1 MRHAQALFLLLVCL
15 ASVRAGAATADSSR
29 DSQAVIVQEED
40 IFTEISKQGIKLDG
54 GEASIVNKARAAP
67 AMAAD
72 TTRGRGDSTRQ
83 STPTGATAAPAAL
96 PAEPL
101 PEPGAPDG
109 RNGKYGRY
117 PGKYGPSG
125 PQPAPSPSTDSL
137 VGAAA
142 EIEPVGPARVEDVKS
157 INFAKNLKEYRSPK
171 LAMFL
176 SLLVPGLGQAYA
188 RNYWKT
194 AIFGVLEAG
203 IIGVSIAYNV
213 RGDNQKD
220 DAHAF
225 AKKHYDPADT
235 LFQNYYSAL
244 VQMVEGA
251 LPDSVEPH
259 RRLDEGVFGWTD
271 TTKLYID
278 HYRSQRRSG
287 TEAYYSWVGEA
298 AYVQGWDDCQPTFG
312 AIIDAGAGVA
322 FEVLDSSSGTT
333 RYYRVHAQPDSAYL
347 VRSLSSTD
355 TSGYSYGY
363 SPYQQHYNGMMSDA
377 NTSYRVS
384 TNVLFLLLVNHIA
397 AAIDAGITAKRHND
411 RLLGKQSFLHRIYI
425 DQRLVN
431 TGRQVVPGYAIRVMF

>member
-1 MRHAQALFLLLVCL
+1 MRHAQALFLLLIAL
-15 ASVRAGAATADSSR
+15 ASARAGAATADSSR
-29 DSQAVIVQEED
+29 DSQAVIIQEED

-54 GEASIVNKARAAP
+54 GEASIVNKAKAAP

-72 TTRGRGDSTRQ
+72 TVRGAADSTR
-83 STPTGATAAPAAL
+83 PPAPAGTAVAPPTL
-96 PAEPL
+96 PAVPL

-137 VGAAA
+137 VGAAPA
-142 EIEPVGPARVEDVKS
+142 TAEPVGPARVEEVKS

-176 SLLVPGLGQAYA
+176 SLLVPGVGQAYA

-213 RGDNQKD
+213 KGNNQTD

-225 AKKHYDPADT
+225 AKKHYDPSNT
-235 LFQNYYSAL
+235 QFESYYNSL
-244 VQMVEGA
+244 VHMVEVA
-251 LPDSVEPH
+251 LPDSVHPH
-259 RRLDEGVFGWTD
+259 RKLDEGVFGWTD
-271 TTKLYID
+271 TTKPYD
-278 HYRSQRRSG
+278 SSYQVQRRAG
-287 TEAYYSWVGEA
+287 TQTYYRWVGESP
-298 AYVQGWDDCQPTFG
+298 YVQGWEDCQPTFE
-312 AIIDAGAGVA
+312 AILDAGAGGTFQV
-322 FEVLDSSSGTT
+322 VHGGTT
-333 RYYRVHAQPDSAYL
+333 SFYRVHAQPDSAYL
-347 VRSLSSTD
+347 VQFLPD
-355 TSGYSYGY
+355 TARYYYGY

-377 NTSYRVS
+377 NSSYRVS

-397 AAIDAGITAKRHND
+397 SMIDAGITAKRHND
-411 RLLGKQSFLHRIYI
+411 RLLGKQSFLHRVYI
-425 DQRLVN
+425 DERLVN
-431 TGRQVVPGYAIRVMF
+431 TGSQVVPGYAIRVMF